1 MTQRKQNPM
10 TMNILATTSHRRKRS
25 FRKTAALVAVGAIG
39 LAACGSDK
47 AKTTTTTANS
57 PSTAKFHGTLRIGAI
72 PDQKIEKLQRQFSAV
87 SDYLALHLPG
97 IKAEYVPV
105 TDYKAAV
112 SGFVSTDLDLVWF
125 GGLSGVQARL
135 AVKGS
140 EAIAQRDIDAK
151 FTSVF
156 IAKKS
161 SGIATIADV
170 AGLAALKGHSLTFGS
185 EASTSGR
192 LMPQSFLK
200 TAGVDVDKDLK
211 GKVGFSGSHDATI
224 ELVRAGTYEVGALNS
239 SVWDKGVAAGTINTK
254 DLVVLF
260 RSPPFF
266 DYHWVAQPALDAKYG
281 NGFHDAL
288 SALILGLSADDP
300 KAAAILE
307 LFGAKKFM
315 TTQPSNYAAIEKI
328 GREIGLIR

>member
-1 MTQRKQNPM
+1 
-10 TMNILATTSHRRKRS
+10 MNIDVSTATSGRRRRS
-25 FRKTAALVAVGAIG
+25 YRKAAAIVAVGAIG

-47 AKTTTTTANS
+47 PKTAAT
-57 PSTAKFHGTLRIGAI
+57 KFHGTLRIGAI
-72 PDQKIEKLQRQFSAV
+72 PDQKVEKLQRQFAAV
-87 SDYLALHLPG
+87 SEYLALHLPG

-112 SGFVSTDLDLVWF
+112 SGFESTDLDLVWF

-161 SGIATIADV
+161 AGIQAISDV

-192 LMPQSFLK
+192 LMPESFLK

-211 GKVGFSGSHDATI
+211 GKVGFSGSHDATV
-224 ELVRAGTYEVGALNS
+224 ELVAAGTYEVGALSS
-239 SVWDKGVAAGTINTK
+239 SVWDKGVAAGTIDNK

-260 RSPPFF
+260 RSPTFF
-266 DYHWVAQPALDAKYG
+266 DYQWVAQPGLDAKYG
-281 NGFHDAL
+281 AGFRDEL
-288 SALILGLSADDP
+288 TKLILGLNGDDP

-307 LFGAKKFM
+307 LFGAKKFV
-315 TTQPSNYAAIEKI
+315 TTQPSNYAAIEKV

>member
-1 MTQRKQNPM
+1 MP
-10 TMNILATTSHRRKRS
+10 AHRRKRTY
-25 FRKTAALVAVGAIG
+25 RKAAALIAVGAMG

-47 AKTTTTTANS
+47 A
-57 PSTAKFHGTLRIGAI
+57 STSASKFHGTLRIGAI
-72 PDQKIEKLQRQFSAV
+72 PDQKVEKLQRQFAAV

-112 SGFVSTDLDLVWF
+112 SGFVSNDLDLVWF

-239 SVWDKGVAAGTINTK
+239 SVWDKGVAAGTIDTK
-254 DLVVLF
+254 DLVF
-260 RSPPFF
+260 
-266 DYHWVAQPALDAKYG
+266 
-281 NGFHDAL
+281 
-288 SALILGLSADDP
+288 
-300 KAAAILE
+300 
-307 LFGAKKFM
+307 
-315 TTQPSNYAAIEKI
+315 
-328 GREIGLIR
+328 